1 MKDNHD
7 PPSVDFFVAKKLEI
21 RKEFNMAETENTQT
35 SYDQV
40 TNLKP
45 VWLIEYEKLQKVV
58 AQDPSL
64 QIVFRADH
72 DNPCVP
78 QISTK
83 KMTTDDYPLVVEAP
97 TGFWTPQRD
106 WGKGKWIET
115 ANIQQG
121 KEIEDLKKQVSELS
135 KTTETVQT
143 QQKNQNV
150 ESAQSSQL
158 MMMVT
163 KQLGIMNTKIDN
175 LADKIAPVAPSTQ
188 PTTPMAPTQP
198 TTATQVTTPA
208 PKEGGAQ

>member
-1 MKDNHD
+1 MT
-7 PPSVDFFVAKKLEI
+7 
-21 RKEFNMAETENTQT
+21 ETENTQST
-35 SYDQV
+35 EPKSDQV
-40 TNLKP
+40 TDLKP
-45 VWLIEYEKLQKVV
+45 KWLIEYEKLQKIV
-58 AQDPSL
+58 AQDPTL
-64 QIVFRADH
+64 QIVFKSDRD
-72 DNPCVP
+72 DNCVP
-78 QISTK
+78 QLSTK
-83 KMTTDDYPLVVEAP
+83 KMTTDNYPLVVEAP
-97 TGFWTPQRD
+97 IGFWAPQRD

-175 LADKIAPVAPSTQ
+175 LADKIAPVAPST
-188 PTTPMAPTQP
+188 PTSATTPVTPTQS

-208 PKEGGAQ
+208 PKEGGAK

>member
-1 MKDNHD
+1 MT
-7 PPSVDFFVAKKLEI
+7 
-21 RKEFNMAETENTQT
+21 ETENTQT
-35 SYDQV
+35 SYEQV

-97 TGFWTPQRD
+97 IGFWTPQRD

-121 KEIEDLKKQVSELS
+121 KEIEELNKQVAELS

-175 LADKIAPVAPSTQ
+175 LADKIAPAKPTQ
-188 PTTPMAPTQP
+188 PTNTTTPTQP
-198 TTATQVTTPA
+198 TTVIQSTTPVT
-208 PKEGGAQ
+208 EGGAQ

>member
-1 MKDNHD
+1 
-7 PPSVDFFVAKKLEI
+7 
-21 RKEFNMAETENTQT
+21 MAETENTQT
-35 SYDQV
+35 TYDQV

-45 VWLIEYEKLQKVV
+45 KWLIDTEDLEKDVAKHPDWQVV
-58 AQDPSL
+58 WNS
-64 QIVFRADH
+64 DH
-72 DNPCVP
+72 NDYCVP
-78 QISTK
+78 TISTK
-83 KMTTDDYPLVVEAP
+83 TLTTDDYPAVVTRP
-97 TGFWTPQRD
+97 TGFWNPKYD
-106 WGKGKWIET
+106 WTTHKWEET

-121 KEIEDLKKQVSELS
+121 KVIEDLKKKVSELS

-175 LADKIAPVAPSTQ
+175 LADKIASTNPTNVTTPSTSVK
-188 PTTPMAPTQP
+188 PTQP

-208 PKEGGAQ
+208 NEEGAQ